1 MELKRLKRLLLSCVI
16 INCFNIV
23 GMWMIFSVK
32 MILQIVLKFKK
43 IKLIKICFEKFVE
56 KIFPIKKK
64 SDKNWKEN
72 EI

>member
-1 MELKRLKRLLLSCVI
+1 
-16 INCFNIV
+16 
-23 GMWMIFSVK
+23 MWMIFSVK